1 MAYLEFAPVLC
12 PSIVMLP
19 QGRAGSARIARV
31 RRTFPPRP
39 SIAEPRPYLLEAVRR
54 FVREARACPGVSRIA
69 LLGSLATP
77 KPIPKD
83 ADVLVTIEPIDDL
96 APLARVGRRLMGTAQ
111 RINLGADVFLA
122 DPEGRYI
129 GRICYYREC
138 WPRRACFARSCG
150 LRQHLNDDLQRVTL
164 SREQVS
170 SPPCELWP
178 KVVRRTPLPEDV
190 ERLLLSRLETQA
202 NAPD

>member
-1 MAYLEFAPVLC
+1 MTA
-12 PSIVMLP
+12 
-19 QGRAGSARIARV
+19 
-31 RRTFPPRP
+31 FPPRP
-39 SIAEPRPYLLEAVRR
+39 SIAQPRPYLLEAVRR

-69 LLGSLATP
+69 LLGSLTTP

-129 GRICYYREC
+129 GRICFFREC
-138 WPRRACFARSCG
+138 HPRVRCLARNCG
-150 LRQHLNDDLQRVTL
+150 LRPHLNDDLQRVTL
-164 SREQVS
+164 SRAQIS

-178 KVVRRTPLPEDV
+178 NVVRRAALPADV
-190 ERLLLSRLETQA
+190 EQLLLAGLEG
-202 NAPD
+202 APD